1 MLRIKEAVYEARR
14 NLIDRSESPQLD
26 AEVILAHLLG
36 VDRLFLIARGE
47 DQLSNSIE
55 KTYREWIARRAS
67 GEPVAYICGEKEF
80 FGLTFV
86 VSPAVL
92 VPRPET
98 EMLVEHAKSFLLSQS
113 ESFQYLELGTGSGC
127 ITCSLLHELIQN
139 HSSMIEN
146 STFFATDISPAA
158 LEIANKNAL
167 KHGILDCIT
176 FLEGSWYEPIGTGTF
191 RCIVSNPPYV
201 PLGTKLAPDLS
212 FEPEGA
218 LFSNDD
224 GLSDLLVII
233 DGARTHLEVGGKLF
247 LECGKGQWAAL
258 QSRESIGVE
267 FEMVAHCDLQGIERV
282 LELTK
287 LQ

>member
-14 NLIDRSESPQLD
+14 KLMHGSESPQLD
-26 AEVILAHLLG
+26 AEVILAHLLE

-47 DQLSNSIE
+47 ELLSASTE
-55 KTYREWIARRAS
+55 KTYMELIARRAC
-67 GEPVAYICGEKEF
+67 GEPVAYICGEREF
-80 FGLTFV
+80 FGLNFAVT
-86 VSPAVL
+86 PAVL

-98 EMLVEHAKSFLLSQS
+98 EMLVEHAQRFLFTHS
-113 ESFQYLELGTGSGC
+113 ERFQYLELGTGSGC
-127 ITCSLLHELIQN
+127 ITCSLVHELMQN
-139 HSSMIEN
+139 HSAIVEN
-146 STFFATDISPAA
+146 SSFFATDISPSA
-158 LEIANKNAL
+158 LEIAKKNAL
-167 KHGILDCIT
+167 KHGVSEHIT
-176 FLEGSWYEPIGTGTF
+176 FLEGSWYEPIGPGTF
-191 RCIVSNPPYV
+191 RCIVSNPPYI
-201 PLGTKLAPDLS
+201 PHGTKLAPDLS

-224 GLSDLLVII
+224 GLSDLLTII

-247 LECGKGQWAAL
+247 LECGEGQWAAL
-258 QSRESIGVE
+258 QSKESIGIE

>member
-14 NLIDRSESPQLD
+14 KLMHGSESPQLD
-26 AEVILAHLLG
+26 AEVILAHLLE

-47 DQLSNSIE
+47 ELLSASTE
-55 KTYREWIARRAS
+55 KTYMELIARRAC

-80 FGLTFV
+80 FGLTFA

-98 EMLVEHAKSFLLSQS
+98 EMLVEHAQRFLLSHS
-113 ESFQYLELGTGSGC
+113 ERFQYLELGTGSGC
-127 ITCSLLHELIQN
+127 ITCSLVHELMRN
-139 HSSMIEN
+139 HSARVEN
-146 STFFATDISPAA
+146 SSFFATDISSSA
-158 LEIANKNAL
+158 LEIAHKNAM
-167 KHGILDCIT
+167 KHGVSDHIT
-176 FLEGSWYEPIGTGTF
+176 FLEGSWYEPIGSKTF
-191 RCIVSNPPYV
+191 RCIVSNPPYI
-201 PLGTKLAPDLS
+201 PHGTKLAPDLS

-224 GLSDLLVII
+224 GLSDLLTII
-233 DGARTHLEVGGKLF
+233 DGARIHLEVGGKLF
-247 LECGKGQWAAL
+247 LECGEGQWAAL
-258 QSRESIGVE
+258 QSQESIGVE